1 MAGSGYYAAG
11 RPGSSAQDRGAVPWG
26 IDADTPLPKLPGY
39 DFKDPRARAQK
50 IAAFA
55 YLSRTS
61 GAPKFKFCH
70 PRALIWG
77 PQELA
82 RPLSQKLNYKH
93 GFAGIFE
100 ARAPASAPTR
110 LFHRST
116 ALVPNSPAPRRL
128 LPSARQPEPRP
139 VAPRPRSAAPGHA
152 AAGQYA
158 HDAAPPVGARPM
170 TGRGPVRATNPA
182 PAWVAYDSQAC

>member
-1 MAGSGYYAAG
+1 MLGKRIPRKETPLSLRLAFTVIVLDARCMAGSGYYAAG

-70 PRALIWG
+70 P
-77 PQELA
+77 
-82 RPLSQKLNYKH
+82 
-93 GFAGIFE
+93 
-100 ARAPASAPTR
+100 
-110 LFHRST
+110 
-116 ALVPNSPAPRRL
+116 
-128 LPSARQPEPRP
+128 
-139 VAPRPRSAAPGHA
+139 
-152 AAGQYA
+152 
-158 HDAAPPVGARPM
+158 
-170 TGRGPVRATNPA
+170 
-182 PAWVAYDSQAC
+182 